1 MLAIVVVK
9 VQNKSKVLKA
19 TKEKGQFT
27 YKGVKIRLSVDISTA
42 TIETRMQWN
51 NSFKIPRENNNKLE
65 L

>member
-51 NSFKIPRENNNKLE
+51 NSFKIPRENKFE

>member
-1 MLAIVVVK
+1 MLAIIVVE